1 MKFENRYLEN
11 KETKLKGRHITNH
24 HIHPILDRYKNEFPI
39 STIGKSV
46 LGNDIYLIK
55 IGTGKKVVLGWSQM
69 HGNESTTTKAI
80 FDFIKYIAFNKDE
93 QYVSAFLNTFS
104 FYVIPILNPDG
115 AAVYTRKNANKIDL
129 NRDAKQ
135 LSQPESV
142 VLRDVFNK
150 LKPQL
155 CLNLHDQRSI
165 FGFKTGKPATISFL
179 APAADAERTITNSR
193 KIAMQH
199 IVLLASKLQAYIPGC
214 VGRYNDAFNINCVGD
229 TFQQFGVPTILF
241 EAGHTASDYNR
252 EKTREYLFYALLQ
265 LFDIPKANEASV
277 DYTDYFLLPENTKN
291 YKDLILRNVKLQ
303 NFPNPISI
311 GIQYKEVLK
320 GNTIKFIPEIE
331 SMGDLSNF
339 YAHKEIDVAGS
350 EILINNQ
357 KNIKVGDKISLI
369 NNYFDKTLE
378 YFDKNNLEF

>member
-1 MKFENRYLEN
+1 MKFAIRYLEN
-11 KETKLKGRHITNH
+11 KETKLKGRYITNH
-24 HIHPILDRYKNEFPI
+24 HIIPILEQYKSEFTI

-46 LGNDIYLIK
+46 LRNDIYLIK

-80 FDFIKYIAFNKDE
+80 FDFIKYIANNKDE
-93 QYVSAFLNTFS
+93 QEVTEFLNTFS

-115 AAVYTRKNANKIDL
+115 AAVYTRENANKIDL

-150 LKPQL
+150 VQPQL

-165 FGFKTGKPATISFL
+165 FGFETGKPAIISFL
-179 APAADAERTITNSR
+179 APAADPEQTITVSR
-193 KIAMQH
+193 KIAMQQ
-199 IVLLASKLQAYIPGC
+199 IVVLASKLQAYIPGC
-214 VGRYNDAFNINCVGD
+214 VGRYDDTFNINCVGD

-241 EAGHTASDYNR
+241 EAGHTKRDYNR
-252 EKTREYLFYALLQ
+252 EITRKYLFFILLQ
-265 LFDIPKANEASV
+265 LFVLTEANGISAT
-277 DYTDYFLLPENTKN
+277 YKDYFLLPENIKN
-291 YKDLILRNVKLQ
+291 YKDVILRNVRLQ
-303 NFPNPISI
+303 SFPYPISI
-311 GIQYKEVLK
+311 GIQYKEILK
-320 GNTIKFIPEIE
+320 GNTVKFVPEIE
-331 SMGDLSNF
+331 SIGDLSNF

-357 KNIKVGDKISLI
+357 KNIKIGDVISSI
-369 NNYFDKTLE
+369 VN
-378 YFDKNNLEF
+378 KNNKSLKYF